1 MGQLEIT
8 YNLFQINNP
17 LSWNILC
24 EEELKLE
31 FFRGELG
38 YWKKH
43 IATNFFH
50 FYSSIIWFCLL
61 DSRNDEIILNIGG
74 FLEGGFFFLKE
85 ERAVKKWYFCQ
96 IFRHKCRKELK
107 SKTFRNT
114 PPSPSSTQN
123 GAVNP
128 PLIWVFC
135 KREIEQQ
142 TNFHF
147 MGSFVL
153 FIISSILS
161 YRFYYKQNKKKKLID
176 WTKENLRVFLNLRVV
191 K

>member
-1 MGQLEIT
+1 MEYLLRRGTEVGIFSRWVGILKKTHCNEFLPFLLI
-8 YNLFQINNP
+8 YNLI
-17 LSWNILC
+17 LSARLKKRWNY
-24 EEELKLE
+24 LE
-31 FFRGELG
+31 
-38 YWKKH
+38 YWW
-43 IATNFFH
+43 I
-50 FYSSIIWFCLL
+50 
-61 DSRNDEIILNIGG
+61 
-74 FLEGGFFFLKE
+74 LEGGFFFLKE